1 VGKLE
6 GVVVALAERWECK
19 ENDGEKDDENDPCE
33 DDDGECVRLVLYERP
48 ADSLKLA
55 GQLVR

>member
-1 VGKLE
+1 
-6 GVVVALAERWECK
+6 LAERWECK